1 MKRNVAG
8 RPRIGERLR
17 LGCGRFCKRKTQA
30 ECGRLLELVSLDTA
44 LRGKQKANI
53 DLAAMMKL
61 TMVQTES
68 VATDKGT
75 AAGVLGGLRPAPF
88 SRHGLPWS
96 PIPPRLD
103 TGAAPR
109 ESPIGIAGRACAFL
123 PCSCRTMISSQGSS
137 GRPYRGRRAIDCRI
151 GDRA

>member
-1 MKRNVAG
+1 MSPGDPGSARGFVS
-8 RPRIGERLR
+8 
-17 LGCGRFCKRKTQA
+17 GCGRFPTRKPQA
-30 ECGRLLELVSLDTA
+30 ECGRLLELVSRDTA

-53 DLAAMMKL
+53 DPAAIMKL

-68 VATDKGT
+68 AATDEGT
-75 AAGVLGGLRPAPF
+75 TAGVLGGLQPAP
-88 SRHGLPWS
+88 SRRHGLPWS
-96 PIPPRLD
+96 PIPLRLD

-109 ESPIGIAGRACAFL
+109 ESPIGLAGRACAFL

-137 GRPYRGRRAIDCRI
+137 GRPCRGRRAIDCRI